1 MLKIIGSVFGEVLKD
16 YLFNPIGNNVYIHL
30 DDNRRIELSFHN
42 THSADSYDS
51 IKLVLV
57 PKENGQLHC
66 QIVKFSDI
74 FECMQ
79 DLTHPNKIGKHIWY
93 NDKKY
98 SWYGKPTKEDIEI
111 MQDTLLG
118 YIDTWI

>member
-1 MLKIIGSVFGEVLKD
+1 MIKIIENVFASVLKD
-16 YLFNPIGNNVYIHL
+16 YPTNSIGNKVYIKL
-30 DDNRRIELSFHN
+30 DKYRRIELSFHN

-51 IKLVLV
+51 IKLVLLH
-57 PKENGQLHC
+57 KENGQLHC

-74 FECMQ
+74 FTCMQ

-98 SWYGKPTKEDIEI
+98 SWYGKPTKEDIET
-111 MQDTLLG
+111 MQETLIG
-118 YIDTWI
+118 YIEAWV